1 MLYLECPTQPC
12 RIGSVET
19 MSENATSRKPV
30 TILVV
35 HHSPTEK
42 AQKLADTVLAAA
54 RAATEEV
61 NVELGAAAGGEP
73 GEGAG
78 QPAVQVL
85 ERQALEPDVEEL
97 RGADAVILGTTANFG
112 YISGALKHYFDTVYV
127 PVLEEKKATPTSWWI
142 RGGYDTTGAEKA
154 MRSILTGLEWET
166 VAEPVEF
173 TGDIEPHLAELEAMA
188 QAVVGQAVA
197 SII

>member
-1 MLYLECPTQPC
+1 
-12 RIGSVET
+12 
-19 MSENATSRKPV
+19 MSENVTSEKPV

-35 HHSPTEK
+35 HHSPTAK

-54 RAATEEV
+54 RAAAEEV
-61 NVELGAAAGGEP
+61 NAELGEAAGGEP

-197 SII
+197 SIV

>member
-1 MLYLECPTQPC
+1 MDF
-12 RIGSVET
+12 
-19 MSENATSRKPV
+19 MSETATSDSPV
-30 TILVV
+30 NILVV

-42 AQKLADTVLAAA
+42 AQKLAETVLQAA
-54 RAATEEV
+54 RSAADEV
-61 NVELGAAAGGEP
+61 NAELGEP
-73 GEGAG
+73 T
-78 QPAVQVL
+78 VRVL

-97 RGADAVILGTTANFG
+97 RGAAAVILGTTANFG

-154 MRSILTGLEWET
+154 IRSILTGLEWET
-166 VAEPVEF
+166 AAEPVEF
-173 TGDIEPHLAELEAMA
+173 TGDIEPHLAQLEAMA

-197 SII
+197 SIT

>member
-1 MLYLECPTQPC
+1 
-12 RIGSVET
+12 
-19 MSENATSRKPV
+19 MSENATSQKPV

-61 NVELGAAAGGEP
+61 NAELGAAAGE
-73 GEGAG
+73 ESG

>member
-1 MLYLECPTQPC
+1 
-12 RIGSVET
+12 
-19 MSENATSRKPV
+19 MSKNTTKDDHPV

-54 RAATEEV
+54 RAAAEEV
-61 NVELGAAAGGEP
+61 NAELGEAAGEKP
-73 GEGAG
+73 G

>member
-1 MLYLECPTQPC
+1 
-12 RIGSVET
+12 
-19 MSENATSRKPV
+19 MSENVTSEKPV

-35 HHSPTEK
+35 HHSPTAK

-54 RAATEEV
+54 RAAAEEV
-61 NVELGAAAGGEP
+61 NAELGEAAGGEP

-97 RGADAVILGTTANFG
+97 READAVILGTTANFG
-112 YISGALKHYFDTVYV
+112 YISGALKHHFDTVYV

>member
-1 MLYLECPTQPC
+1 MCI
-12 RIGSVET
+12 RDS
-19 MSENATSRKPV
+19 
-30 TILVV
+30 
-35 HHSPTEK
+35 
-42 AQKLADTVLAAA
+42 
-54 RAATEEV
+54 
-61 NVELGAAAGGEP
+61 
-73 GEGAG
+73 
-78 QPAVQVL
+78 
-85 ERQALEPDVEEL
+85 
-97 RGADAVILGTTANFG
+97 

-154 MRSILTGLEWET
+154 MRSILTGLEWDT

-197 SII
+197 SQM

>member
-1 MLYLECPTQPC
+1 
-12 RIGSVET
+12 
-19 MSENATSRKPV
+19 MSENATSQKPV

-54 RAATEEV
+54 RAAAEEV

-97 RGADAVILGTTANFG
+97 RGVDAVILGTTANFG
-112 YISGALKHYFDTVYV
+112 YISGALKHYVDTVYV

>member
-1 MLYLECPTQPC
+1 MTAK
-12 RIGSVET
+12 S
-19 MSENATSRKPV
+19 V

-42 AQKLADTVLAAA
+42 AQKLADTVLSAA
-54 RAATEEV
+54 RAAADEV
-61 NVELGAAAGGEP
+61 NTELDGAAVEI
-73 GEGAG
+73 
-78 QPAVQVL
+78 V

-97 RGADAVILGTTANFG
+97 READAVILGTTANFG

-154 MRSILTGLEWET
+154 MRSILTGLEWDT

-173 TGDIEPHLAELEAMA
+173 TGEIEPHLAELEAMA

-197 SII
+197 SQM

>member
-1 MLYLECPTQPC
+1 MLRMPNPPC

-19 MSENATSRKPV
+19 MSENATTEKSIK
-30 TILVV
+30 ILVV

-54 RAATEEV
+54 RAAAEEV
-61 NVELGAAAGGEP
+61 NAELETGAS
-73 GEGAG
+73 EGLG
-78 QPAVQVL
+78 LPVVQVL

-173 TGDIEPHLAELEAMA
+173 TGAIEPHLAELEAMA

>member
-1 MLYLECPTQPC
+1 
-12 RIGSVET
+12 
-19 MSENATSRKPV
+19 MSENPVTAKSV

-42 AQKLADTVLAAA
+42 AQKLADTVLSAA
-54 RAATEEV
+54 RAAADEV
-61 NVELGAAAGGEP
+61 NTELDGAAVEI
-73 GEGAG
+73 
-78 QPAVQVL
+78 V

-127 PVLEEKKATPTSWWI
+127 PMLEEKKATPTSWWI

-154 MRSILTGLEWET
+154 MRSILTGLEWDT

-173 TGDIEPHLAELEAMA
+173 TGEIEPHLAELEAMA

-197 SII
+197 SQM

>member
-1 MLYLECPTQPC
+1 
-12 RIGSVET
+12 
-19 MSENATSRKPV
+19 MSENVTSEKPV

-54 RAATEEV
+54 CAAAEEV
-61 NVELGAAAGGEP
+61 NAELSPATGGEPGREP

>member
-1 MLYLECPTQPC
+1 
-12 RIGSVET
+12 
-19 MSENATSRKPV
+19 MSKNTTNDDHPV

-54 RAATEEV
+54 RAAAEEV
-61 NVELGAAAGGEP
+61 NTELSPAT

-78 QPAVQVL
+78 QPSVQVL

-97 RGADAVILGTTANFG
+97 RGADAIILGTTANFG

>member
-1 MLYLECPTQPC
+1 
-12 RIGSVET
+12 
-19 MSENATSRKPV
+19 MSKNTTNDDQPV

-54 RAATEEV
+54 RAAAEEV
-61 NVELGAAAGGEP
+61 NAEMGEA
-73 GEGAG
+73 GEGGG

-85 ERQALEPDVEEL
+85 ERQALDPDVDEL
-97 RGADAVILGTTANFG
+97 RGASAVILGTTANFG

-127 PVLEEKKATPTSWWI
+127 PILEDMKNTPTSWWI

-154 MRSILTGLEWET
+154 MRSILTGLEWQT

-173 TGDIEPHLAELEAMA
+173 TGEIEPHLAELEAMA